1 MEFFQEKAI
10 LTAIAIEI
18 RSLSYYRSMS
28 SKVNDNH
35 TRRFFELL
43 AVEEANQ
50 LNLFCKQ
57 YSGNDGKLVDILVKN
72 NMYSY
77 PYYCSM
83 LNSVGSRTSE
93 SDALQIALKEEQ
105 ACIDCYTEFLE
116 EIREPTIRDIFES
129 ILNEAR
135 KHCELISEEYVRL
148 SGSAE
153 HLDYD
158 FSCINDL
165 RP

>member
-18 RSLSYYRSMS
+18 RSLSFYRSMS
-28 SKVNDNH
+28 SKVDDIH

-43 AVEEANQ
+43 AVEEADQ

-83 LNSVGSRTSE
+83 LNSVGCHTSE

-105 ACIDCYTEFLE
+105 ACIDCYTEFME
-116 EIREPTIRDIFES
+116 EIQEQTIREIFES
-129 ILNEAR
+129 ILKEAR
-135 KHCELISEEYVRL
+135 KHCELISEEYMRL
-148 SGSAE
+148 MGSAE

-158 FSCINDL
+158 YSCINDL
-165 RP
+165 RA

>member
-18 RSLSYYRSMS
+18 RSLSFYRSMS
-28 SKVNDNH
+28 SKVDDIH

-43 AVEEANQ
+43 AVEEADQ

-83 LNSVGSRTSE
+83 LNSVGCHTSE

-105 ACIDCYTEFLE
+105 ACIDCYTEFME
-116 EIREPTIRDIFES
+116 EIQEPTIRDIFES
-129 ILNEAR
+129 ILKEAR
-135 KHCELISEEYVRL
+135 KHCELISEEYMRL
-148 SGSAE
+148 SGSTE
-153 HLDYD
+153 HPDYD
-158 FSCINDL
+158 FCSMDIL
-165 RP
+165 RT